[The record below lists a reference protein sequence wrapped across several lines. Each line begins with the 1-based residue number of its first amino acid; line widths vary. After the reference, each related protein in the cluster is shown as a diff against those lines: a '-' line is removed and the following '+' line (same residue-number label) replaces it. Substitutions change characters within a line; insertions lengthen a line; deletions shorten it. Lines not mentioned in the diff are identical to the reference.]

1 MKRLLQFITIVF
13 LSITLCFISLWHKVY
28 AASIEDNSVIILSGE
43 VSIDN
48 KLIIKAT
55 MTENTG
61 ISGMTLELSYDS
73 SVMTLSNLE
82 FGQAL
87 SKLEPIT
94 TNPQTEK
101 GYGITPFRIN
111 YLAKENDFTTG
122 LMFTL
127 TFDLFENIPNGNYI
141 ITLKYEKNND
151 VNYYDENKDVKTKN
165 LFIDYA
171 EVKIENNAIKK
182 VISVPE
188 NEIIKPNSNTW
199 IIVLSISVGGALL
212 IGTSIFVILKIIKRK
227 KKWKRI

>member
-13 LSITLCFISLWHKVY
+13 LSITLCFISLLHKVY

-43 VSIDN
+43 VSEDN

-61 ISGMTLELSYDS
+61 ISGMILELSYDS

-94 TNPQTEK
+94 TNPQTEE

-111 YLAKENDFTTG
+111 YLAKDNDFTTG
-122 LMFTL
+122 VMFTL

-141 ITLKYEKNND
+141 ITLKYEKNKD
-151 VNYYDENKDVKTKN
+151 VNYYDDNKDVKTKN
-165 LFIDYA
+165 ILIDYA
-171 EVKIENNAIKK
+171 EVKIENSAVKE

-188 NEIIKPNSNTW
+188 NEIIKSNSNNW
-199 IIVLSISVGGALL
+199 IIILSVSVGFTLL
-212 IGTSIFVILKIIKRK
+212 IGVSIFVVIKIIKRK
-227 KKWKRI
+227 KWEKI